1 MNFKKAYHYLFYK
14 LYRFYESSPW
24 KWWSDWKASLS
35 VSFLIVILLF
45 SISGYFLILTH
56 IDLSRNVSIW
66 IFISLV
72 IIASNYMIFHSQNQ
86 WKKYNVEFNKLNRKQ
101 NRRGSFII
109 LAITILILLNL
120 IIMFYLMSK
129 IDWRNIDLKY

>member
-1 MNFKKAYHYLFYK
+1 
-14 LYRFYESSPW
+14 
-24 KWWSDWKASLS
+24 
-35 VSFLIVILLF
+35 
-45 SISGYFLILTH
+45 
-56 IDLSRNVSIW
+56 
-66 IFISLV
+66 
-72 IIASNYMIFHSQNQ
+72 MIFHSQNQ

-129 IDWRNIDLKY
+129 IDWRNIDLK